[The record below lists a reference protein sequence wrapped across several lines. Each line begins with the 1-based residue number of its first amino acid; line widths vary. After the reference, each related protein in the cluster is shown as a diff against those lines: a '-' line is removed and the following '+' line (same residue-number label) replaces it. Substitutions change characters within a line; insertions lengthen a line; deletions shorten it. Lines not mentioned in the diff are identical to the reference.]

1 MSNDELLIVGLIVL
15 VLLLFVAG
23 LALVTLRVKKVLL
36 GLNELLAVL
45 KKSGRIR

>member
-1 MSNDELLIVGLIVL
+1 MTNQELLIVGLIVV

-23 LALVTLRVKKVLL
+23 LAYVTLRVKKVLL
-36 GLNELLAVL
+36 GLNELLTVL

>member
-1 MSNDELLIVGLIVL
+1 MTNQELMIVGLIVV

-23 LALVTLRVKKVLL
+23 LAFVTLRVKKVLL